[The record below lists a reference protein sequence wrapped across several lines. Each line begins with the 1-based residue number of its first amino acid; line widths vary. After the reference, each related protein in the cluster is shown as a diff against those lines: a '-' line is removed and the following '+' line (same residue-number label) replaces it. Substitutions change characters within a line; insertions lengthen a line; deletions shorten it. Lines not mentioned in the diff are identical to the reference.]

1 VATKRRKCRF
11 FNPDQGEERPVTEA
25 KYGAGLPMPEDAAF
39 LRAQAEKCRW
49 LAKRVTASDV
59 SETLLQM
66 AREYD
71 DRAARREGE
80 KGGGG

>member
-1 VATKRRKCRF
+1 VATKQCKSRF

-25 KYGAGLPMPEDAAF
+25 KEGAGLPMPEDAAF

-59 SETLLQM
+59 SGTLLQM

-71 DRAARREGE
+71 ERAAHREGE
-80 KGGGG
+80 KGEDG